1 MIGGAFVTA
10 AALSPSLLVL
20 VITQISSDKQNG
32 ALGGD
37 QTKLVNDA
45 QALVVQLGAVAATS
59 SPARTVAD
67 VVAKRPKGVTLSRIV
82 YTAGTPATLEL
93 TGAATQREQVSA
105 YRALLASDSRFASV
119 SVPIN
124 ALLGADNGNFTIT
137 MTGRF

>member
-119 SVPIN
+119 NVPIN

-137 MTGRF
+137 ISGRF